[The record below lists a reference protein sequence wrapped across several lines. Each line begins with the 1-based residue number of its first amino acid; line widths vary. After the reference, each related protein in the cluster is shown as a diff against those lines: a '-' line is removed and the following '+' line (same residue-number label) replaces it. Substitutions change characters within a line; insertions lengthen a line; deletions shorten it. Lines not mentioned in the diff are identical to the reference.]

1 MIYHVALIVL
11 SVTGMYKLADAI
23 NRMDKQKE
31 DVYLPAKWRK
41 LNPLFRFT
49 IKNRPVRV
57 SAYWLQ
63 KIAQLTVLIDAC
75 ALIVGRMVT
84 KSFDFVQNS
93 IFKYYPFVVFFI
105 PLFYRIAFGIYIKI
119 KEVKSKKK

>member
-1 MIYHVALIVL
+1 MIYHVVIVFLSAL
-11 SVTGMYKLADAI
+11 GMYDLADAI

-63 KIAQLTVLIDAC
+63 RIAQITVLIDVC
-75 ALIVGRMVT
+75 VLIIGRMVT
-84 KSFDFVQNS
+84 NSFDFVQNS

-105 PLFYRIAFGIYIKI
+105 PLFYQIAFGIYIKI
-119 KEVKSKKK
+119 KELKSKKK